1 MSNITGEGKKNMA
14 DTHIDPP
21 LIHFSNDQLVNEE
34 NKVID
39 SLWYKLD
46 QALKTSDN
54 KDRINFLQV
63 RGKEIIQEIIKRRD
77 IDINHAQTVRDM
89 YQDERDATKKEC
101 DTLKISNKF
110 LDESYQKCLNDRQ
123 KLIRRFENQKK
134 VLEEL
139 QEKCKNFQEICAA
152 LQKQIRPYL
161 ESNNELKNRV
171 TRLEEELV
179 RETARKDHWK
189 NHCDARDLNIRN
201 LHKQIRLN
209 GIQIQDERV
218 C

>member
-1 MSNITGEGKKNMA
+1 LNFKN
-14 DTHIDPP
+14 
-21 LIHFSNDQLVNEE
+21 
-34 NKVID
+34 
-39 SLWYKLD
+39 Y
-46 QALKTSDN
+46 DN
-54 KDRINFLQV
+54 KDRINFLRA

-123 KLIRRFENQKK
+123 ELVRRFEEQKK

-189 NHCDARDLNIRN
+189 NRCDARDLNIRN
-201 LHKQIRLN
+201 LQEQIRLN
-209 GIQIQDERV
+209 GLQIQVGQARYTRLMRRV
-218 C
+218 YALRIQMQWFRFRQMNLPINPPQPQIVWLPLL